1 MVTGASDGIG
11 KALAVHIAGLGAQVV
26 LHGRNTK
33 KLESVYDQIT
43 NLQDSLRPSIAVLD
57 LATAD
62 GDAYSSLVNSIEQE
76 FGRLDG
82 LVHNAGI
89 LGQRLSIEQYDVA
102 EWQRVMHVNLT
113 VPFVLTQAL
122 LPLLRQSSDP
132 SIIFT
137 SSGVGRVG
145 KAFWGAYSVS
155 KFGTEALSQI
165 LADENRHT
173 SLRQGLVHNAGIL
186 GQRLSIEQYDVA
198 EWQRVMH
205 VNLTVPFVLTQA
217 LLPLLRQS
225 SDPSII
231 FTSSG
236 VGRVGKAFWGA
247 YSVSKF
253 GTEAL
258 SQILAD
264 ENRHTSLRANCINPG
279 PIRTKMRLA
288 AYPAEDRDA
297 LKRPEDVMASYVY
310 LLGPDSQGVTGESID
325 VQ

>member
-43 NLQDSLRPSIAVLD
+43 KLQDSPRPSIAVLD

-62 GDAYSSLVNSIEQE
+62 SDAYSSLVNSIEQE

-173 SLRQGLVHNAGIL
+173 SLR
-186 GQRLSIEQYDVA
+186 
-198 EWQRVMH
+198 
-205 VNLTVPFVLTQA
+205 
-217 LLPLLRQS
+217 
-225 SDPSII
+225 
-231 FTSSG
+231 
-236 VGRVGKAFWGA
+236 
-247 YSVSKF
+247 
-253 GTEAL
+253 
-258 SQILAD
+258 
-264 ENRHTSLRANCINPG
+264 ANCINPG
-279 PIRTKMRLA
+279 PLRTKMRLA

-297 LKRPEDVMASYVY
+297 LKRPEDIMASYVY

>member
-1 MVTGASDGIG
+1 MNTDPISYEYAEGILKNRIVMVTGASDGIG

-43 NLQDSLRPSIAVLD
+43 NLKDAPRPSIAVLD
-57 LATAD
+57 LASAD
-62 GDAYSSLVNSIEQE
+62 SDAYLSLVNSIEQE

-89 LGQRLSIEQYDVA
+89 LGQRLSIEQHDVA
-102 EWQRVMHVNLT
+102 DWQRVMHINLT

-122 LPLLRQSSDP
+122 LPLLRQSPDP

-173 SLRQGLVHNAGIL
+173 PLRV
-186 GQRLSIEQYDVA
+186 
-198 EWQRVMH
+198 
-205 VNLTVPFVLTQA
+205 
-217 LLPLLRQS
+217 
-225 SDPSII
+225 
-231 FTSSG
+231 
-236 VGRVGKAFWGA
+236 
-247 YSVSKF
+247 
-253 GTEAL
+253 
-258 SQILAD
+258 
-264 ENRHTSLRANCINPG
+264 NCINPG
-279 PIRTKMRLA
+279 PVRTNMRLA

-297 LKRPEDVMASYVY
+297 LKRPEDILAAYVY
-310 LLGPDSQGVTGESID
+310 LLGPDSQGVTGQSID
-325 VQ
+325 AQ